1 MKISENRVC
10 FVNARGKH
18 TCKCFKNGK
27 RVSCNKLRIVP
38 KLDNAAANEID
49 VGFKLPN
56 IFNMWPFSRKKGSR
70 RVSRKGT
77 RKGTKMGTKMGT
89 RKGWQHGGSRRIGG
103 KGGVFVS
110 ANCKKSGNKINC
122 SNAIGW

>member
-10 FVNARGKH
+10 FVNARGKR

-38 KLDNAAANEID
+38 KLDNAAATEID

-56 IFNMWPFSRKKGSR
+56 IFNMWPFSRKKESR
-70 RVSRKGT
+70 QGT
-77 RKGTKMGTKMGT
+77 RKRRQRGGNRTKGF
-89 RKGWQHGGSRRIGG
+89 
-103 KGGVFVS
+103 FVS
-110 ANCKKSGNKINC
+110 ANCNKSGKTLKC
-122 SNAIGW
+122 DHTIGW

>member
-70 RVSRKGT
+70 RV
-77 RKGTKMGTKMGT
+77 T
-89 RKGWQHGGSRRIGG
+89 RKGWQRGGSSRRLGG
-103 KGGVFVS
+103 RSGFFVS
-110 ANCKKSGNKINC
+110 ANCNKSGKTLKC
-122 SNAIGW
+122 DHTIGW

>member
-10 FVNARGKH
+10 FVNARGKR

-56 IFNMWPFSRKKGSR
+56 IFNMLPFSRKKESR
-70 RVSRKGT
+70 QVT
-77 RKGTKMGTKMGT
+77 RKG
-89 RKGWQHGGSRRIGG
+89 RQSGGSKNKAKNRNRGF
-103 KGGVFVS
+103 FVS
-110 ANCKKSGNKINC
+110 ANCNKSGKTLKC
-122 SNAIGW
+122 DHTIGW